1 MRGRYS
7 AGVSGFAYL
16 EHFRR
21 PARPLVETA
30 GTTVRRKDVQREQ
43 RVATA
48 PRPILGVC
56 QQRTSSTRAFG
67 VCGGRDDRNVGVRR
81 TKKVR
86 GLEHVQATHGRAV
99 SLRNQYLVPLRP
111 RPHRVHH
118 FPGVRNGNILGT
130 PPGGQSKDVSRQA
143 NSTSTAFISD
153 SCRADLKRIVR
164 RAHDIISS
172 HDDPDRRPQLDC
184 D

>member
-7 AGVSGFAYL
+7 AGVSGFAVL
-16 EHFRR
+16 EYFRR

-30 GTTVRRKDVQREQ
+30 GTPVRRKDVQREQ

-81 TKKVR
+81 TKEVR

-99 SLRNQYLVPLRP
+99 SLRNHTLVPLRP
-111 RPHRVHH
+111 RPHRFHH
-118 FPGVRNGNILGT
+118 FPRVRDGNILGM
-130 PPGGQSKDVSRQA
+130 PPGGQIKGRESPGQLHEHG
-143 NSTSTAFISD
+143 FISD
-153 SCRADLKRIVR
+153 SCPPDLKRILR

-172 HDDPDRRPQLDC
+172 HDDPD
-184 D
+184 